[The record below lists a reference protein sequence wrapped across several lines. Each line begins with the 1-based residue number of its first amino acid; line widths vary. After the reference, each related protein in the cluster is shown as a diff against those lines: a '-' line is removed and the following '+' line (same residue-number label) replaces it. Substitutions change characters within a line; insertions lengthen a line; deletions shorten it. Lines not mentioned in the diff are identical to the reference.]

1 VHLVDRVLH
10 RVAQEALDRGN
21 PASRVTNGNENVS
34 VLPLPVLLLPNTSRP
49 TRVSGKGLVL
59 DREGVA
65 DAARVSASTS
75 GWPTPKSATVFLKCH
90 ASKDVFSMVT
100 LHAATLV
107 ASARWRDCRWSMS
120 IARGNHVRC
129 APVRCDTRRTG
140 VESLTPA
147 LSQRTGWVDTAETTG
162 AIHRSSFLKPVRE

>member
-1 VHLVDRVLH
+1 MANQLHLGPGVDDVEHVVAPTRVHLVDRVRH

-21 PASRVTNGNENVS
+21 PASRVTNGNENAS

-75 GWPTPKSATVFLKCH
+75 GWPTPKSAMVFLNCH
-90 ASKDVFSMVT
+90 ASKDVFSMVA

-107 ASARWRDCRWSMS
+107 ANECKVARLPVVNVDR
-120 IARGNHVRC
+120 ARKPRPLC
-129 APVRCDTRRTG
+129 TG
-140 VESLTPA
+140 EM
-147 LSQRTGWVDTAETTG
+147 
-162 AIHRSSFLKPVRE
+162 